1 MFKEYL
7 NKIVTVTMDRKMGD
21 KHPKYDWVYPINYG
35 EIKGVK
41 SGDGEDLDVYV
52 IGPDKP
58 LDTFEGKCVAYIQ
71 RKDNLED
78 PKLIVV
84 SVEKENIS
92 DDEILES
99 VNFQEKWFEPVVK
112 RN

>member
-7 NKIVTVTMDRKMGD
+7 DKIVIVTMDRKMGD
-21 KHPKYDWVYPINYG
+21 RHPKYNWTYPINYG

-41 SGDGEDLDVYV
+41 SGDGDYLDAYV

-58 LDTFEGKCVAYIQ
+58 LQTFEGKCIAYIE
-71 RKDNLED
+71 RKDNPED

-84 SVEKENIS
+84 SPEKQNIT
-92 DDEILES
+92 DEEILEI
-99 VNFQEKWFEPVVK
+99 VDFQEKWFKPVVK
-112 RN
+112 RD